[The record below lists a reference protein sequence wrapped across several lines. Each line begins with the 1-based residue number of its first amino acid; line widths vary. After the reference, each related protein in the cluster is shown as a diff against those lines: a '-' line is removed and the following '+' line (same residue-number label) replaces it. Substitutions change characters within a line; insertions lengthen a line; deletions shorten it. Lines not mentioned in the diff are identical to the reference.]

1 MLSNLGN
8 FVSSFSS
15 RSRKTVS
22 SVLQESK
29 LEKAEIN
36 RLLSKVSSF
45 TSASDYVPALISP
58 LTEIQRTPIIDLF
71 RELELRMKTLYNIS
85 STLSLISSSME
96 NIFRWR
102 NKEN

>member
-1 MLSNLGN
+1 MRSNLGN
-8 FVSSFSS
+8 FVSSFGTNS
-15 RSRKTVS
+15 RRTVS

-36 RLLSKVSSF
+36 RLLNKVSSF
-45 TSASDYVPALISP
+45 TSAADYVPTLIAP
-58 LTEIQRTPIIDLF
+58 LSEIQRTPFIDLF
-71 RELELRMKTLYNIS
+71 RELELRMKTLYNVS

-102 NKEN
+102 NQKD